1 MSTKRRSPAA
11 EEERAFLDAY
21 RPGDYPRPSV
31 ATDIVVFTVIDGELR
46 VLLIQRDEPPF
57 KGAWALPGGF
67 VRVGE
72 GKDDQGED
80 LDAAAARELAEETGL
95 SSGLASAHRV
105 FLAQLGAFGRP
116 GRDPRMRVIS
126 IAYYALVP
134 PDLVPLVRAGGDAG
148 GVEWFAIE
156 RLKKVPLAF
165 DHEAIIAAARARIV
179 RELWDST
186 IAFSLVPRA
195 FSIPE
200 LRHVHAVVTGEAI
213 DAGNFRRRFQRMLE
227 DGVVEEAPGIRITA
241 SRPAKLYRLA
251 RGAGG

>member
-1 MSTKRRSPAA
+1 MVSPKRRSPSPDD
-11 EEERAFLDAY
+11 EREFLAAY
-21 RPGDYPRPSV
+21 RPSDYPRPSV
-31 ATDIVVFTVIDGELR
+31 ATDIVVFTIVDGELS
-46 VLLIQRDEPPF
+46 VLLVQRDEPPF

-72 GKDDQGED
+72 GKDQGED
-80 LDAAAARELAEETGL
+80 LDAAAVRELAEETGL
-95 SSGLASAHRV
+95 SSVHRV

-148 GVEWFAIE
+148 GVEWFALE
-156 RLKKVPLAF
+156 RMKKLALAF
-165 DHEAIIAAARARIV
+165 DHEDIIAAARTRIV
-179 RELWDST
+179 RDLWDTT

-200 LRHVHAVVTGEAI
+200 LRHVHAVVTGEAV
-213 DAGNFRRRFQRMLE
+213 DPGNFRRRFQRMLE

-251 RGAGG
+251 ATRA